1 MKELFELFCVDH
13 SVIDEQLSR
22 AHDQSDRHQVIR
34 MMRWKVQDS
43 ARGNLTEDCVLL
55 GAGTLPES
63 QLLEHADQLTEGYW
77 LSR

>member
-1 MKELFELFCVDH
+1 
-13 SVIDEQLSR
+13 
-22 AHDQSDRHQVIR
+22 